1 MAGIVNIDGPE
12 QKECIIPYELS
23 SDMDA
28 KVKKAMHED
37 VSPAALLFKVLAD
50 PVRLRILKALEICD
64 LCVCVLVEITDY
76 KYPALSYHL
85 KLMKDA
91 GLVESKRE
99 GSFQTYFL
107 TEYGIKITELLGDL
121 PR

>member
-50 PVRLRILKALEICD
+50 PVRLRILKALEICN